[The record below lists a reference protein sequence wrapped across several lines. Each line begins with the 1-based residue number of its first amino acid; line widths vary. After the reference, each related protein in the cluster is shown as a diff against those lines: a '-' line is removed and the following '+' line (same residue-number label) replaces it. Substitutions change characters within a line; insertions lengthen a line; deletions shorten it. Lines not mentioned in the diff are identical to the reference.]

1 MVVMA
6 VIRLSFVT
14 MVLCCFLAHSAT
26 FAQASTVASFQ
37 ISSVFPAVGNVM
49 GSTNVVVNGTGF
61 DQLIGTAQARISIRT
76 YGVQSVFAIDTTVQ
90 SSTSLT
96 FTTPDFR
103 SLGITAPYFPTTIS
117 FNVYFAP
124 AGSASSIIGTFPFT
138 VYDPSQVQV
147 QSLSPVDGPS
157 YLATVIT
164 LSTLNVPVSTGNPL
178 CLFSDSVGNFIA
190 SSVAIVVDN
199 STTRCPV
206 APSNPNQDVISE
218 RTLTVRLTLG
228 RVQEPFL
235 GIVSFRYRTAAPVL
249 ESVDFASNNVL
260 RLRWNYAVTPRP
272 DNCSAVIDSG
282 SVNALL
288 GGQIARCAWA
298 SAREFLV
305 SLPATA
311 NVLPG
316 DQLQLRSNVLMRSA
330 TGAVQPYPS
339 AQLLSPP
346 VQLDDAVGTL
356 LISVET
362 PTTIHVCPFATN
374 IAVAVSAIAGAGY
387 GPLQVNWTL
396 LLSSPSLASSI
407 PSFFRWEPA
416 TLIAWISPSAIF
428 SQLALDSQL
437 LPSNA
442 TLSFT
447 VFSSFG
453 SATQLGTTLS
463 FLPNSSA
470 PQAVVEG
477 GSPRY
482 FTYGESGSIT
492 VRLDPGCTSP
502 DTPQLD
508 NYSVSWTL
516 LSSGSSAQST
526 PVQGHIA
533 FLQGGV
539 FSVLLGPDV
548 LICDQCTMA
557 ITIADASA
565 GRWTTSLTLDLVVSS
580 AASGLAIVGGNKTLD
595 FNETVTLR
603 LQPLRSRTG
612 VQLSNVIWQC
622 SVLNLPTDQT
632 VGCGNYATE
641 SYSDTTAVLMR
652 TSSLNSRATL
662 KIAVTADMTL
672 APSQS
677 IQRGVL
683 AVAYL
688 YESGSIK
695 FVDLSASIPELLQQQ
710 QQTIS
715 IQSYVFPVAVSAPAV
730 SALWTFVQSDGM
742 PCC

>member
-1 MVVMA
+1 
-6 VIRLSFVT
+6 

-26 FAQASTVASFQ
+26 FAQASTVPFQ
-37 ISSVFPAVGNVM
+37 ISSIFPAVGSVI

-103 SLGITAPYFPTTIS
+103 SLGITAPYFATTVS

-147 QSLSPVDGPS
+147 QSLSPIDGPS
-157 YLATVIT
+157 DLATVVT
-164 LSTLNVPVSTGNPL
+164 LSTLNVPVNAGNPL
-178 CLFSDSVGNFIA
+178 CLFGDSVGNFIA

-199 STTRCPV
+199 STTRCSV

-228 RVQEPFL
+228 LVQEPFL
-235 GIVSFRYRTAAPVL
+235 GTMSFRYRTAAPVV
-249 ESVDFASNNVL
+249 ESVDFASNNIL
-260 RLRWNYAVTPRP
+260 RLRWNYAVAPRP
-272 DNCSAVIDSG
+272 DNCSAVIDFS

-288 GGQIARCAWA
+288 GGQMAQCAWA

-316 DQLQLRSNVLMRSA
+316 DQLQLRPNVLVRSA

-346 VQLDDAVGTL
+346 VQLDAAVGTL
-356 LISVET
+356 LVSVET

-428 SQLALDSQL
+428 SQLALNSQL

-442 TLSFT
+442 TLSFS
-447 VFSSFG
+447 VISSFG
-453 SATQLGTTLS
+453 SATQLSTTLS

-477 GSPRY
+477 GSPQY

-516 LSSGSSAQST
+516 QSSGSAQST
-526 PVQGHIA
+526 PIQGHIP
-533 FLQGGV
+533 FLQGGA

-565 GRWTTSLTLDLVVSS
+565 ERRWTTSLTLDLVVRN

-603 LQPLRSRTG
+603 LQPLRSTTG
-612 VQLSNVIWQC
+612 VQLSNVMWQC
-622 SVLNLPTDQT
+622 SVLFLPTDQT

-662 KIAVTADMTL
+662 KIAVTADITL

-677 IQRGVL
+677 IRHGVL

-695 FVDLSASIPELLQQQ
+695 FVNLFASVPELLQQQ
-710 QQTIS
+710 QRAIS
-715 IQSYVFPVAVSAPAV
+715 IQSYVSPVAVNAPAV
-730 SALWTFVQSDGM
+730 SAMWTFVQSDGM
-742 PCC
+742 PYLYFFSQCLLL